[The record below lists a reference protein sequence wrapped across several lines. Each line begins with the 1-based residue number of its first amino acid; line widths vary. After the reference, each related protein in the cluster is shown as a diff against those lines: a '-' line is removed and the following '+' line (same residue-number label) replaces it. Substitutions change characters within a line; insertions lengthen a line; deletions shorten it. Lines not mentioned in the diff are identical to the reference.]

1 MPMSSEPRIILA
13 TKNQGKLAELR
24 QLLADVVPAEQIVD
38 LSGFSVPDIVEDGV
52 SFAENS
58 ALKATITAKATGLP
72 VIADDSGLCVDVL
85 GGAPGIFSARWSGTH
100 GADRENYEL
109 LLAQLSDVKAEHRGA
124 EFRCV
129 ATLATP
135 EGATTAGVG
144 VVRGAITTAPQ
155 GDGGFGYDPV
165 FIPDEGQ
172 HLAGTPRSF
181 AEYTAAEK
189 NAISHRARALAE
201 LKDAVVATLSS

>member
-1 MPMSSEPRIILA
+1 MSKPTLVLA
-13 TKNQGKLAELR
+13 TTNQGKLAELR
-24 QLLADVVPAEQIVD
+24 QLLADVLPAEQVVD
-38 LSGFSVPDIVEDGV
+38 LAGFDVPAIVEDGV

-58 ALKATITAKATGLP
+58 ALKATVTAAAIGLP

-85 GGAPGIFSARWSGTH
+85 GGAPGIFSARWSGEH
-100 GADRENYEL
+100 GADQANYRL
-109 LLAQLSDVKAEHRGA
+109 LLAQLADVKAEHRGA

-135 EGATTAGVG
+135 DGNTTAGVG
-144 VVRGAITTAPQ
+144 VVRGRIADQPH

-172 HLAGTPRSF
+172 TPGTPVRSF
-181 AEYTAAEK
+181 AEYRPEEK
-189 NAISHRARALAE
+189 NAISHRARALAD

>member
-1 MPMSSEPRIILA
+1 MSRPSLVLA
-13 TKNQGKLAELR
+13 TTNQGKLAELR
-24 QLLADVVPAEQIVD
+24 QLLAEVLPAEQIVD
-38 LSGFSVPDIVEDGV
+38 LSGFDVPAIVEDGI

-58 ALKATITAKATGLP
+58 ALKATVTAAAIGLP

-100 GADRENYEL
+100 GADEENYQL
-109 LLAQLSDVKAEHRGA
+109 LLAQLADVKPEHRGA

-135 EGATTAGVG
+135 EGNTVAGVG
-144 VVRGAITTAPQ
+144 VARGRIATAPA
-155 GDGGFGYDPV
+155 GSGGFGYDPV
-165 FIPDEGQ
+165 FIPEEGQ
-172 HLAGTPRSF
+172 TPAAAPRSF
-181 AEYTAAEK
+181 AEYEPEEK
-189 NAISHRARALAE
+189 NAISHRARALAD

>member
-1 MPMSSEPRIILA
+1 MTKPTLVLA
-13 TKNQGKLAELR
+13 TTNRGKLAELR
-24 QLLADVVPAEQIVD
+24 QLLADVLPAETVVD
-38 LSGFSVPDIVEDGV
+38 LSGFDVPDIVEDGV
-52 SFAENS
+52 TFAENS
-58 ALKATITAKATGLP
+58 ALKARITAAAIGLP

-100 GADRENYEL
+100 GADEANYRL
-109 LLAQLSDVKAEHRGA
+109 LLAQLADVKTEHRGA

-135 EGATTAGVG
+135 DGNTVAGVG
-144 VVRGAITTAPQ
+144 VVRGRIAGAPQ
-155 GDGGFGYDPV
+155 GAGGFGYDPV

-172 HLAGTPRSF
+172 TSGTPERSF
-181 AEYTAAEK
+181 AEYDPEEK